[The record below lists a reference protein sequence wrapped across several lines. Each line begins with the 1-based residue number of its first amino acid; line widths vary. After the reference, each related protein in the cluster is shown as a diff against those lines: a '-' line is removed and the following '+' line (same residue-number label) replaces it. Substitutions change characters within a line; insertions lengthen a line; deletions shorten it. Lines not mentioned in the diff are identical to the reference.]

1 MSAHAKG
8 LRLVDGSGDVLAQG
22 MYHRRKSQWR
32 VHAVFDV
39 ASEADAEALI
49 VRLADAVNGPGDRNE
64 ILPGDSAEKS
74 NNERK
79 SHD

>member
-39 ASEADAEALI
+39 ASESDAESLI
-49 VRLADAVNGPGDRNE
+49 ARLADAVNGTGHHKQV
-64 ILPGDSAEKS
+64 LPGDSAEMSKH
-74 NNERK
+74 NERK
-79 SHD
+79 TV